1 MKTVLSALGAALLS
15 CALMAPTAQAQR
27 RDEKVGRVG
36 NVDIVRVWEG
46 GRFDR
51 CYGLVPGIEG
61 GFRVFWNV
69 GRNYIITAPGVG
81 TGQALAVA
89 VTTPRGMVQTRGQIA
104 GGRTVVTLNNQ
115 EAQQIMSLRGRFEVD
130 VQGTIFPYQ
139 LQGTTMEQ
147 VFVAVENCAHR
158 NRT

>member
-1 MKTVLSALGAALLS
+1 MKLVRSVLAAALLS
-15 CALMAPTAQAQR
+15 CALMAPDAQAQR

-36 NVDIVRVWEG
+36 NVDILRVWEG

-51 CYGLVPGIEG
+51 CFGLVPGIGG

-69 GRNYIITAPGVG
+69 GRNYIITMPAVGTAPGVRI
-81 TGQALAVA
+81 A
-89 VTTPRGMVQTRGQIA
+89 VTTPRGMVQTSGRLVGP
-104 GGRTVVTLNNQ
+104 RTVVTLNNQ

-139 LQGTTMEQ
+139 LQGATMEQ

-158 NRT
+158 NN

>member
-1 MKTVLSALGAALLS
+1 MKPVLSALAAALLS
-15 CALMAPTAQAQR
+15 CALAVPAAQAQR
-27 RDEKVGRVG
+27 RDEKVGRLG
-36 NVDIVRVWEG
+36 NVDILRVWEG

-51 CYGLVPGIEG
+51 CYGLVPGIGG

-81 TGQALAVA
+81 TGQPLDVA
-89 VTTPRGMVQTRGQIA
+89 VTTPRGMVQTRGRIM
-104 GGRTVVTLNNQ
+104 GGRTVVELNSR
-115 EAQQIMSLRGRFEVD
+115 EVQQVMSLRGRFEVD

-139 LQGTTMEQ
+139 LQGATMEQ

>member
-1 MKTVLSALGAALLS
+1 MKIVPSVLAAALLS
-15 CALMAPTAQAQR
+15 CALVAPTAQAQR

-36 NVDIVRVWEG
+36 NVDILRVWEG

-51 CYGLVPGIEG
+51 CFGLVPGLGG

-69 GRNYIITAPGVG
+69 GRNYIITAPAVG
-81 TGQALAVA
+81 TRQAVAVA
-89 VTTPRGMVQTRGQIA
+89 VTTPRGMVQTRGRLTGERSVIE
-104 GGRTVVTLNNQ
+104 LNNQ

-139 LQGTTMEQ
+139 LQGVTMEQ

-158 NRT
+158 NTR